1 MKSNVVA
8 NERTFMSNNSHG
20 YCNYSVRDLRDFF
33 REGGTGGGNL
43 DRDKD
48 LV

>member
-8 NERTFMSNNSHG
+8 NEKTFMSNNSHG
-20 YCNYSVRDLRDFF
+20 YCNYSVRDEIFF
-33 REGGTGGGNL
+33 RERGTGGGNL

>member
-1 MKSNVVA
+1 MKELLCLTIATATVIIQY
-8 NERTFMSNNSHG
+8 EIWEI
-20 YCNYSVRDLRDFF
+20 FF